1 MENSSINNHNKK
13 EKRNGAYGR
22 IYRGL
27 NHSNSQPI
35 INHNK
40 DKKLNGSYFSK
51 KNNYSNNNNSLLFPR
66 VYNNKSQT
74 NNSLDSSYQ
83 NYSNIYTKDS
93 DSNNSISLKLIRS
106 GVKNKMY
113 DVRKRI
119 SKLIDN
125 KLAAALGNKKMME
138 EMMKSRTLFG

>member
-1 MENSSINNHNKK
+1 MENSFINNHNKK

-66 VYNNKSQT
+66 VYNNNKSQT

-83 NYSNIYTKDS
+83 NYSYIYTKDS
-93 DSNNSISLKLIRS
+93 DSNNSISLKLI
-106 GVKNKMY
+106 
-113 DVRKRI
+113 
-119 SKLIDN
+119 
-125 KLAAALGNKKMME
+125 KKWSQ
-138 EMMKSRTLFG
+138 K